1 MTVADVYPRNIV
13 LAAALGCGVL
23 LALAVHM
30 LGQGIGLDLGGL
42 LRVDGP
48 AVIPIGPALA
58 WWLIAAVGFGGGYF
72 TARLMDGTTT
82 GQLPRGMWQLLAFVL
97 VLILSGTGLSA
108 SAPSTGPILVRVA
121 AGVVALLLGG
131 CMAFCGARFAT
142 RGA

>member
-1 MTVADVYPRNIV
+1 MTVADAYPRNIV
-13 LAAALGCGVL
+13 LAAAIGCGVL

-42 LRVDGP
+42 LRADGST
-48 AVIPIGPALA
+48 VMSIGPALA
-58 WWLIAAVGFGGGYF
+58 WWLTATAGFGGGYF
-72 TARLMDGTTT
+72 TARLMDGSTT
-82 GQLPRGMWQLLAFVL
+82 GQLPRGMWQLLAVVL

-108 SAPSTGPILVRVA
+108 SAPATGSTLVRVA

-142 RGA
+142 QRA